1 MATTVVKDFH
11 FSTQL
16 LNKLNY
22 SEQRVILVPCHR
34 VVGKNGSLTGYAGG
48 LDVKEG
54 LLALE
59 KRCGG

>member
-1 MATTVVKDFH
+1 MTGVQTCALPIYHRNPVAV
-11 FSTQL
+11 
-16 LNKLNY
+16 
-22 SEQRVILVPCHR
+22 LVPCHR